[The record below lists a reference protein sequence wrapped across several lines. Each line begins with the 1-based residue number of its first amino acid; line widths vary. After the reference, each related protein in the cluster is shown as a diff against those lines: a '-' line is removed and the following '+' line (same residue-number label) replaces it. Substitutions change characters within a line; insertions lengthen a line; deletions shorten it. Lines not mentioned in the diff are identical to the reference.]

1 MYFFCLTFK
10 FIFTGLDVEDDGIS
24 IHQYL
29 SKKSKKFTVGKKASK
44 VLTET
49 TLYKMCYYGW
59 GNIMTD
65 VNQPPGYD
73 RVRKETVDTHI
84 NTLKHFE
91 ESFTSKHWMVRIFK
105 VKPAPL
111 L

>member
-1 MYFFCLTFK
+1 
-10 FIFTGLDVEDDGIS
+10 
-24 IHQYL
+24 
-29 SKKSKKFTVGKKASK
+29 
-44 VLTET
+44 
-49 TLYKMCYYGW
+49 MCYYGW

-84 NTLKHFE
+84 NTLKHLE

-111 L
+111 LQLQKVPRSVVVASSSGNILDGTWVKCKMY